1 MAVKAPEGTFD
12 LLPDDVRFWDHFRQ
26 TAFEIFGR
34 CGYQPIETPLFE
46 QTDLFVR
53 GIGQSTDVVSKEMF
67 TVVSGGNMEKLL
79 AGESLKAK
87 SRLSL
92 RPEGT
97 AGTVRAVVQ
106 HDMVP
111 QGGAP
116 AKLMYAGPMFRA
128 ERPQKGRLRQFRQ
141 VGVECLGADE
151 PTVDAEAIIMLMRFY
166 EAIGIPASETRLLL
180 NSMGCEKCRPAYREM
195 VREHIHQ
202 HSDELCEECNHRA
215 DLNPLRAFD
224 CKNEHC
230 HEVMEGAPKITDH
243 LCEDCRAHYEAVK
256 GYLDAAGIAYVEDP
270 RLVRGLDYYTR
281 TVFEI
286 QVDTGMGSQ
295 NAIGGGG
302 RYDKLAE
309 EVGGRPTPGFGFAL
323 GYERCLLALQAAGME
338 LPGRPPC
345 DIFVACVDDSVRE
358 MAFRI
363 AQAARDAGL
372 TAEVDHQHRSLKSQ
386 FKLADK
392 LDAVLVFV
400 LGPEELAAGSVKV
413 RNMQTH
419 RERTIELSVLRSII
433 RAFLDTPADS
443 GNAAASAAALGELLD
458 RE

>member
-202 HSDELCEECNHRA
+202 HSEELCEECNHRA

-230 HEVMEGAPKITDH
+230 HEVMEVLPRSPTTCVTTAVLIMRQLRVIWMPRVLRMLRIPVWFAAWTIT
-243 LCEDCRAHYEAVK
+243 RA
-256 GYLDAAGIAYVEDP
+256 
-270 RLVRGLDYYTR
+270 
-281 TVFEI
+281 
-286 QVDTGMGSQ
+286 
-295 NAIGGGG
+295 
-302 RYDKLAE
+302 
-309 EVGGRPTPGFGFAL
+309 
-323 GYERCLLALQAAGME
+323 RCLRSKLIRAWVARTPSAAVAATTNLLKRLAVAILRAWALHWAMS
-338 LPGRPPC
+338 
-345 DIFVACVDDSVRE
+345 VAC
-358 MAFRI
+358 
-363 AQAARDAGL
+363 
-372 TAEVDHQHRSLKSQ
+372 
-386 FKLADK
+386 
-392 LDAVLVFV
+392 
-400 LGPEELAAGSVKV
+400 
-413 RNMQTH
+413 
-419 RERTIELSVLRSII
+419 
-433 RAFLDTPADS
+433 
-443 GNAAASAAALGELLD
+443 
-458 RE
+458 